1 MIILAFA
8 EMDEDEDGE
17 ITQEEFIKVKVDTQW
32 MRNSRLGGA
41 SSFPQS
47 DFVYESP
54 LQLSYYQPMNGLSLY
69 GKHWSA
75 QNKRNTLLSKNKL
88 TDSV

>member
-41 SSFPQS
+41 SSFPLS